1 MFFNKGKFLNKV
13 YEEINLF
20 IEMAQIPRTTDTLKK
35 IIEESEENSGDPWDP
50 SMDWHL
56 FISEMLQPVAYEMR
70 DYLYKELK
78 DFPKGAAIYVIS
90 TYIVYL
96 ADDGA
101 IAEMKESQPDAY
113 DSMEKLWGLCGF
125 LATEPRFEDEYA
137 RLVMVSENGNPF
149 Q

>member
-1 MFFNKGKFLNKV
+1 M
-13 YEEINLF
+13 NLSIF
-20 IEMAQIPRTTDTLKK
+20 QR
-35 IIEESEENSGDPWDP
+35 
-50 SMDWHL
+50 
-56 FISEMLQPVAYEMR
+56 EMR